1 MYIKEKLI
9 FIIKSDNNMYIK
21 EKLIFIIKSDNM
33 HIKK

>member
-33 HIKK
+33 YIKE